1 MRILV
6 TDGMDKT
13 AMAQLREQG
22 HEVVE
27 QFYEPD
33 QLGAAL
39 RDFDVAVVRSKT
51 KVRKEHI
58 DAAKGGKLKMIIR
71 GGVGVDNIDVKYAEE
86 NGITV
91 KNTPRA
97 SSQSVAELA
106 MGHMFACAR
115 YLSIAGHTMREG
127 KWEKKAYGKGIEL
140 QGKTLGI
147 VGFGRI
153 GQHLGVMAKA
163 IGMKV
168 IAFDIYQVP
177 VISEQLGIPYVE
189 MDELLAQSDF
199 ISVHAPAVDGGALI
213 SAENIAKMKDGVVVI
228 NTSRGTN
235 VDEAALLREA
245 LPEYDGTWAQNYDS
259 PFLMYPLRHP
269 HGASASGLMTL
280 SALTVDSAR
289 RVELPIENSLMK
301 LVDLDR
307 CYSVHRI
314 PVAGGGELVLYNLH
328 LSAYTSD
335 GTIAMEQL
343 KLLLED
349 MQREYDAG
357 NWCVAGGD
365 FNKDLLGDSAVY
377 FGEADQEYTWAQPI
391 PEDTFDGFNVSLI
404 APLDEGNP
412 VPSCR
417 NADGPYHQG
426 QYVLTVDGFLVSDN
440 VTVTSSDVVDLGF
453 AYSDHN
459 PVEMRFVLE

>member
-1 MRILV
+1 ME
-6 TDGMDKT
+6 
-13 AMAQLREQG
+13 QLRKDG
-22 HEVVE
+22 YEVIE

-213 SAENIAKMKDGVVVI
+213 SAENIAKMKDGVI
-228 NTSRGTN
+228 ILNNSRGQM
-235 VDEAALLREA
+235 VVEQDLADAL
-245 LPEYDGTWAQNYDS
+245 N
-259 PFLMYPLRHP
+259 
-269 HGASASGLMTL
+269 SG
-280 SALTVDSAR
+280 
-289 RVELPIENSLMK
+289 K
-301 LVDLDR
+301 
-307 CYSVHRI
+307 
-314 PVAGGGELVLYNLH
+314 VAF
-328 LSAYTSD
+328 
-335 GTIAMEQL
+335 
-343 KLLLED
+343 
-349 MQREYDAG
+349 AG
-357 NWCVAGGD
+357 
-365 FNKDLLGDSAVY
+365 L
-377 FGEADQEYTWAQPI
+377 
-391 PEDTFDGFNVSLI
+391 
-404 APLDEGNP
+404 
-412 VPSCR
+412 
-417 NADGPYHQG
+417 
-426 QYVLTVDGFLVSDN
+426 
-440 VTVTSSDVVDLGF
+440 DVVSTEPIRAD
-453 AYSDHN
+453 N
-459 PVEMRFVLE
+459 PLLKAKNCIITPHMSWGSQGSRQRIMDCTVNNIRAFLSGAPENVVNP

>member
-168 IAFDIYQVP
+168 IAFDIYHIP
-177 VISEQLGIPYVE
+177 GIEEQLGISYVD

-213 SAENIAKMKDGVVVI
+213 NAERIAKMKDGVVII

-235 VDEAALLREA
+235 VDEDALLQALESGKVRAAGLDVYAEEPAKNHALYSHPMVSCTPHIGAATVEA
-245 LPEYDGTWAQNYDS
+245 QK
-259 PFLMYPLRHP
+259 RI
-269 HGASASGLMTL
+269 GA
-280 SALTVDSAR
+280 
-289 RVELPIENSLMK
+289 EI
-301 LVDLDR
+301 
-307 CYSVHRI
+307 
-314 PVAGGGELVLYNLH
+314 
-328 LSAYTSD
+328 
-335 GTIAMEQL
+335 
-343 KLLLED
+343 
-349 MQREYDAG
+349 
-357 NWCVAGGD
+357 
-365 FNKDLLGDSAVY
+365 
-377 FGEADQEYTWAQPI
+377 
-391 PEDTFDGFNVSLI
+391 VSI
-404 APLDEGNP
+404 ISEFKG
-412 VPSCR
+412 
-417 NADGPYHQG
+417 
-426 QYVLTVDGFLVSDN
+426 
-440 VTVTSSDVVDLGF
+440 
-453 AYSDHN
+453 
-459 PVEMRFVLE
+459 